1 MTSPRVRPARSARS
15 SAPVVR
21 DLSQTFAQLIRRRI
35 AWYRRVAAEMGLS
48 AIQANTLFHMD
59 PDRALTMSAVAEAVG
74 CGPSNLTGIVDKLEA
89 RGLVKRSA
97 APDDR
102 RSKIVSMTA
111 DGVALRDRF
120 VARLSEPA
128 PWMLA
133 LAAPDQ
139 RRLLDLLRKALAF
152 EEAGLDGAHLDLR
165 ALRR

>member
-1 MTSPRVRPARSARS
+1 MVVVRPRPARPVAS
-15 SAPVVR
+15 SPAVVR

-35 AWYRRVAAEMGLS
+35 AWYRRVAADMGLS

-59 PDRALTMSAVAEAVG
+59 PARASTMSAVAEAVG
-74 CGPSNLTGIVDKLEA
+74 CGPSNLTAIVDKLEA
-89 RGLVKRSA
+89 RGLVKRRA

-111 DGVALRDRF
+111 EGAALRDRF

-133 LAAPDQ
+133 LPAADQ
-139 RRLLDLLRKALAF
+139 RRLRDLLRKALAF
-152 EEAGLDGAHLDLR
+152 EETAPLER
-165 ALRR
+165 